1 MYKNV
6 NTVSDEFFR
15 TKIHQPSLSMTSLS
29 LAGDASTAQVHREV
43 LMLTCR
49 RVHHNIIVYL
59 ADICTL

>member
-15 TKIHQPSLSMTSLS
+15 TKIRQPSLSMTSLS

-43 LMLTCR
+43 L
-49 RVHHNIIVYL
+49 I
-59 ADICTL
+59 